1 MAYKYSPDSE
11 LRTLRHLDQRLDII
25 RRKVDELT
33 QVTPSLLNEKHAM
46 KVEKF
51 LDSVLRK
58 PTNQD
63 KSDRNVLPAQ

>member
-1 MAYKYSPDSE
+1 MANKYSTDSE
-11 LRTLRHLDQRLDII
+11 LRTLRHLDQRLETI
-25 RRKVDELT
+25 RRKAEQLK